1 MSFLVEVSVSMFQ
14 EDLIMKSIRSAI
26 MLIVA
31 LLVATLPASAQD
43 CLGGQ
48 CAARVASAAV
58 SVVTLPVRTVQV
70 VSEAQPVR
78 STVASATRV
87 LRRPILRC
95 RRRG

>member
-1 MSFLVEVSVSMFQ
+1 
-14 EDLIMKSIRSAI
+14 MKSIRSAI
-26 MLIVA
+26 MLVVA

-58 SVVTLPVRTVQV
+58 SVVTLPVRAVQVVSEAQPVRAVQV

>member
-1 MSFLVEVSVSMFQ
+1 
-14 EDLIMKSIRSAI
+14 MKSIRSAI
-26 MLIVA
+26 MLVVA
-31 LLVATLPASAQD
+31 LLVATLPALAQD

-58 SVVTLPVRTVQV
+58 SVVTLPVRAVQV
-70 VSEAQPVR
+70 VSEAQPVRSTSEAQPVR